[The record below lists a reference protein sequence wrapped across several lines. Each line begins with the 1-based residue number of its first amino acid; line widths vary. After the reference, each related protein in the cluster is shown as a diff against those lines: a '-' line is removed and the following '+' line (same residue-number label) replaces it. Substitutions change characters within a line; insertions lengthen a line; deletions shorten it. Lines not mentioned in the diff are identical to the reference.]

1 MRWEDLTGDQFEQAV
16 AASQG
21 VCLVPLSCIER
32 HGHHAPLGTDMFIA
46 RAVCERAAQL
56 EPVIIFPDFIFTQI
70 LEARHCIGTIAI
82 QPELILQ
89 LLENICREI
98 ARNGMKKIVLVN
110 AHGGNQS
117 LLPFFLQSQLAS
129 QRDYVVYLTAEPKF
143 ATDHAGLTE
152 TSALLAIRPDLIH
165 MAQVPSDGEGAPRQ
179 RLAHLAAQGILTG
192 IWWYADHPT
201 HYAGEA
207 LGATAEGGE
216 AMLNQAAVGL
226 ANAIRTIKADATAK
240 ALQDAFYATTQHQ

>member
-1 MRWEDLTGDQFEQAV
+1 MRWEELSGDQFEQAV

-21 VCLVPLSCIER
+21 VCLMPLSCIER
-32 HGHHAPLGTDMFIA
+32 HGHHAPLGTDMLIA

-56 EPVIIFPDFIFTQI
+56 EPAIIFPDFIFTQI

-152 TSALLAIRPDLIH
+152 TSALLAIRPDLID
-165 MAQVPSDGEGAPRQ
+165 MTQVPSDGEGAARQ
-179 RLAHLAAQGILTG
+179 RLAQLAAQGISTG

-207 LGATAEGGE
+207 LGATAESGE
-216 AMLNQAAVGL
+216 AMLNQAAAGL
-226 ANAIRTIKADATAK
+226 ASAIRTIKADTTAK
-240 ALQDAFYATTQHQ
+240 ALQEAFYAASQHP